1 MFQLLTHEKSQLTQR
16 FFEEVAVQVRKTF
29 EHANRDAESWLKAI
43 MAPMEIQIREHQIQ
57 LKRRLESI
65 KRIHQATDTLEERIE
80 ELVHVENG
88 LVSQMQTLTEIGN
101 GVRDVLQQTVSIEDV
116 RSAA

>member
-1 MFQLLTHEKSQLTQR
+1 M
-16 FFEEVAVQVRKTF
+16 QVRKAF
-29 EHANRDAESWLKAI
+29 ERANRDAESWLKAI

-80 ELVHVENG
+80 ELQHVEEK
-88 LVSQMQTLTEIGN
+88 LVLQVQALGKIGQSFN
-101 GVRDVLQQTVSIEDV
+101 DVLRQTVSGEGL